1 MAEENGK
8 SRFILPNADYDL
20 NDPNFMS
27 FIKRMMKREGL
38 TQEQAIEKF
47 KNKVIKHNKEKGN
60 PGWSEYKKGGS
71 VKKNKNYKK
80 VNSRAIAK
88 KHFKGIF

>member
-60 PGWSEYKKGGS
+60 PGWSEHKKGGS

-80 VNSRAIAK
+80 VNSKAIAK